1 MKSKIHDT
9 SFCELAKQYKKN
21 KIERMSKNILFLAFV
36 MISQMNF
43 GQITKSLGDFNKVTS
58 FDQIEVLLIQGAENK
73 IILNGNGAE
82 EVELINKNGELK
94 IRMPLT
100 KLLSGDNVSATV
112 YFKNIDAIEANEG
125 SRISSEE
132 TFKAISFDI
141 IAKEGSQIKINLNVD
156 RLTVKSSNGSNVNL
170 EGKAKNQDAII
181 NSGGELDAENL
192 ITIQTIIT
200 ANAGGEANVFA
211 TDLVDAKTRAG
222 GNIKIY
228 GKPKQINKKTVL
240 GGTIKESNE

>member
-1 MKSKIHDT
+1 
-9 SFCELAKQYKKN
+9 
-21 KIERMSKNILFLAFV
+21 
-36 MISQMNF
+36 MIAQSNF
-43 GQITKSLGDFNKVTS
+43 AQITKTLGDFNKVTS
-58 FDQIEVLLIQGAENK
+58 FDQIEVLLIQGQENK

-100 KLLSGDNVSATV
+100 KLLSGDNVSATL
-112 YFKNIDAIEANEG
+112 YFKKIDAIEANEG
-125 SRISSEE
+125 SRISSQE
-132 TFKAISFDI
+132 TFKGIAFEI
-141 IAKEGSQIKINLNVD
+141 IAKEGSQIKINLDVD
-156 RLTVKSSNGSNVNL
+156 KVSVRSSNGSNVNL
-170 EGKAKNQDAII
+170 EGKAKNQDAIT
-181 NSGGELDAENL
+181 NSGGELDAESL
-192 ITIQTIIT
+192 ITTQTTIT

-240 GGTIKESNE
+240 GGTIKENNE

>member
-1 MKSKIHDT
+1 
-9 SFCELAKQYKKN
+9 
-21 KIERMSKNILFLAFV
+21 

-43 GQITKSLGDFNKVTS
+43 GQITKTLGDFNKVTS
-58 FDQIEVLLIQGAENK
+58 FDQIEVLLIRGQENK

-100 KLLSGDNVSATV
+100 KLLSGENVSVTL

-125 SRISSEE
+125 SRISSQE
-132 TFKAISFDI
+132 TFKEIAFEV
-141 IAKEGSQIKINLNVD
+141 IAKEGSQIKINLDVD
-156 RLTVKSSNGSNVNL
+156 KVSVRSSNGSNVNL
-170 EGKAKNQDAII
+170 EGKAKNQDAIT

-192 ITIQTIIT
+192 ITAQTTIT
-200 ANAGGEANVFA
+200 ANAGGEANIFA
-211 TDLVDAKTRAG
+211 TDFVDAKTRAG
-222 GNIKIY
+222 GNITIF

-240 GGTIKESNE
+240 GGIIKESNQ

>member
-1 MKSKIHDT
+1 MKK
-9 SFCELAKQYKKN
+9 
-21 KIERMSKNILFLAFV
+21 ILFITFA

-43 GQITKSLGDFNKVTS
+43 GQITKTLGDFNKVTS
-58 FDQIEVLLIQGAENK
+58 FDQIEVLLIRGQENK

-100 KLLSGDNVSATV
+100 KLLSGENVSVTL

-125 SRISSEE
+125 SRISSQE
-132 TFKAISFDI
+132 TFKEIAFEV
-141 IAKEGSQIKINLNVD
+141 IAKEGSQIKINLDVD
-156 RLTVKSSNGSNVNL
+156 KVSVRSSNGSNVNL
-170 EGKAKNQDAII
+170 EGKAKNQDAIT

-192 ITIQTIIT
+192 ITAQTTIT
-200 ANAGGEANVFA
+200 ANAGGEANIFA
-211 TDLVDAKTRAG
+211 TDFVDAKTRAG
-222 GNIKIY
+222 GNITIF

-240 GGTIKESNE
+240 GGIIKESNQ